1 MLVDLVELSR
11 KSFSNAI
18 VRDETLAEVYLPS
31 NLRNRLSSYLLNSNI
46 SISAHTSF
54 SATNNNTPKNFA
66 VIPNQ
71 FFRFAVEL
79 FDFSVEV
86 EKYFNTID
94 LLRSKILSVKDDYS
108 SVVKALKLSDELGVS
123 ESDLDKICKFMDPED
138 TTYRLGGKCIINH
151 KEGIVSLRS
160 SEDCFGS
167 LLLTQVNLPNSSSSI
182 LGDMVFSLLKNK
194 DLYSELIT
202 FFNKDSV
209 SPSPVDLYLPK
220 PFILLA
226 GISGTGKTRFVRKQA
241 EKSGSLD
248 ETYSLVSVRPDWHEP
263 SDLLGYVSRLGKKGP
278 VYVVGAALQFMVKAW
293 KHIVDVTGVD
303 IGKQTTF
310 NRAQLGQITPFWLCL
325 DEMNL
330 APVEQY
336 FSDYLSVIETREWSI
351 EGEEHTYQCEPL
363 LKADVFSVLADE
375 DGYGLTALRK
385 DLALDDDS
393 YDTLWE
399 QFVENGISIPFN
411 LIVAGTVNMDETT
424 HGFSRKVID
433 RALTIDFGRF
443 FPNDYKDFFSPT
455 TKNKVLGFPIISSAR
470 HHDFSDVPAD
480 TNGQRSIEFLTAVNT
495 LLKESPFELAFR
507 ALNEL
512 LLSIACFKP
521 KDEQELQAVWDDFLM
536 AKVLPRIEGDED
548 KLRTKDGGDNVLVQL
563 ESLLEN
569 QLSTIWH
576 DVKRPDL
583 LRTKINDSVLNID
596 CHSKAKL
603 AWMRDQLKIK
613 TFTSFWP

>member
-1 MLVDLVELSR
+1 MNSLKTCLEHITSQWQKATEENFTKHPLAIKFRGELREYVIEIVRKVHPEFLINASVGAGNWANVPWMSILDPEITKTTQDGFYPVYLFKADGTGIYLSLNQGITTPTQRLGKKIANEYSSNLSKHLLEQVPGISAWGQAKVELASSTTLG
-11 KSFSNAI
+11 KS
-18 VRDETLAEVYLPS
+18 YQK
-31 NLRNRLSSYLLNSNI
+31 SNI
-46 SISAHTSF
+46 AAKFYPSDG
-54 SATNNNTPKNFA
+54 
-66 VIPNQ
+66 IPSD
-71 FFRFAVEL
+71 EIL
-79 FDFSVEV
+79 KS
-86 EKYFNTID
+86 D
-94 LLRSKILSVKDDYS
+94 LLELLEYYQAAKVAWLKFQHYTADIATVKNQMVTLPLS
-108 SVVKALKLSDELGVS
+108 
-123 ESDLDKICKFMDPED
+123 
-138 TTYRLGGKCIINH
+138 
-151 KEGIVSLRS
+151 
-160 SEDCFGS
+160 
-167 LLLTQVNLPNSSSSI
+167 
-182 LGDMVFSLLKNK
+182 
-194 DLYSELIT
+194 
-202 FFNKDSV
+202 
-209 SPSPVDLYLPK
+209 K

-241 EKSGSLD
+241 EKSGSIN

-263 SDLLGYVSRLGKKGP
+263 SDLLGYVSRLGNNGP

-293 KHIVDVTGVD
+293 KHIVDVTGVY
-303 IGKQTTF
+303 IAKQTTF

-336 FSDYLSVIETREWSI
+336 FADYLSVIETREWMVD
-351 EGEEHTYQCEPL
+351 GDEHTYQCEPL
-363 LKADVFSVLADE
+363 LKADVFAALVGE
-375 DGYGLTALRK
+375 DGYGLNALRK
-385 DLALDDDS
+385 DLALGDDN

-443 FPNDYKDFFSPT
+443 FPNVYDDFFIPT
-455 TKNKVLGFPIISSAR
+455 SKNKVLGFPVISSAR

-480 TNGQRSIEFLTAVNT
+480 INGQRSIEFLSAVNA
-495 LLKESPFELAFR
+495 LLKDSPFELAFR

-512 LLSIACFKP
+512 LLSVACFKP

-576 DVKRPDL
+576 AQRPDL
-583 LRTKINDSVLNID
+583 LRTTVDDSVLSID

-603 AWMRDQLKIK
+603 AWMRDQLNIK